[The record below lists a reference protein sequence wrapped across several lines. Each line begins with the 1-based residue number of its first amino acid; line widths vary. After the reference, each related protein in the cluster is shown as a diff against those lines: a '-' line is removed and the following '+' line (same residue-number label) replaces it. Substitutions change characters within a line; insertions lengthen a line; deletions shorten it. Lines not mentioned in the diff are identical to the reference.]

1 MKVYVDGLINKQKLM
16 NFIKEQKDG
25 LSLLRLGRFL
35 DNCGIEKPVEDRYDR
50 FHKFIDWNSSATGW
64 TNKYLDLI
72 VIYEDSSWEYEST
85 TFDFPP
91 ITEVERVQS
100 TIEGEHTVSE
110 PDYMLADETVDI
122 PRVAYLT
129 IKDIAKLLKGEEIKQ
144 FDISIRFKEE

>member
-1 MKVYVDGLINKQKLM
+1 MKVYVDGMINKQKLI

-35 DNCGIEKPVEDRYDR
+35 DNCGIEKPVEDRYNR
-50 FHKFIDWNSSATGW
+50 FHRFIDWNSDTTGW
-64 TNKYLDLI
+64 PNKYLDLLSI
-72 VIYEDSSWEYEST
+72 TWDDFEFTSV
-85 TFDFPP
+85 FDFPP

-100 TIEGEHTVSE
+100 TLSTEHTPVE